1 MQFTTYLTTY
11 LTKVPL
17 LSWSNNFMSLLNF
30 QHNAFKEHVTYKFK
44 NIVNMAARFV
54 CWWYTMVLL
63 NANC

>member
-30 QHNAFKEHVTYKFK
+30 QHNAFKEHVTYKLK
-44 NIVNMAARFV
+44 TQLTWQQDLCVGGIP
-54 CWWYTMVLL
+54 WYY
-63 NANC
+63 